1 MKSSYNFKVANLVPG
16 DVIVNHDYKTLF
28 IVISVVKR
36 DDCAIIT
43 WFSCVDKKITKVNY
57 NILQDIRVG
66 RMIRCSAR

>member
-16 DVIVNHDYKTLF
+16 DVIINLDYKTLY

-43 WFSCVDKKITKVNY
+43 WFSYVDKKITKINY
-57 NILQDIRVG
+57 NILQSISVG
-66 RMIRCSAR
+66 EMIRCSAR